1 MSTYYQ
7 CRLRRAESET
17 IGWIEER
24 GAKVGASVELKTA
37 DGERWDVVEV
47 FTPGLDAAKLREKQ
61 QNDRNALPS
70 IAADPNPRY
79 HQPERPEYNLRCSS
93 SRRAIHIRDPE
104 SWCVWM
110 WLSLVERSL
119 REREVVEFKSHR
131 PDQSVSARV
140 VKGSAL

>member
-47 FTPGLDAAKLREKQ
+47 FTPGVDEAKLREKQ

-70 IAADPNPRY
+70 IAG
-79 HQPERPEYNLRCSS
+79 
-93 SRRAIHIRDPE
+93 
-104 SWCVWM
+104 
-110 WLSLVERSL
+110 RS
-119 REREVVEFKSHR
+119 
-131 PDQSVSARV
+131 
-140 VKGSAL
+140 